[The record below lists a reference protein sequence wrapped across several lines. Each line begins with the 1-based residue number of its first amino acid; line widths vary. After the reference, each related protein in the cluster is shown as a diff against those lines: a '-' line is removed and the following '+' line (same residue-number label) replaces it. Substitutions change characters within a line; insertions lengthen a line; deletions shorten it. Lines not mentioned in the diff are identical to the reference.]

1 MASTFWKTAALVAFA
16 VSLFT
21 NPVFATSPYSG
32 PSFSSIEIN
41 DIDSPLG
48 NQIRDAGFTSPQR
61 QMGAVVEDIC
71 PPPLGFIGT
80 ATPEREDLQ
89 VRCSEMVVAVLSGD
103 PSRLKEAQAGLQGV
117 ASEESLGLGTL
128 EVDGAGSQMNN
139 IGERILNVRGAATTG
154 LVRGGESG
162 FHWSGGAAGD
172 GDNKWGFFVS
182 GLYASSDRD
191 STDRESGFEADDY
204 GFTAGLDYTPNEKML
219 LGVAFGYKSSDAD
232 IDANGGSLE
241 SDSFSGFA
249 YFSFFPDENW
259 YVDVMF
265 GHTSN
270 DHDQD
275 RRLSWSIAGIGANAG
290 STTTINQSALSE
302 TDSDEFSFSIAA
314 GRNFLVGNWFLTP
327 YARLDYANI
336 DIDGYTESMS
346 NPTAPGRGMALQIDS
361 QEFDSLMTTF
371 GARLSSQFQ
380 TSFGDVIPDISVEY
394 VHEFENEGDPLTGR
408 FVNESLGRTFTL
420 LRDDP
425 DENFFNIGAGVNAMF
440 TDTATGFLRYQALVG
455 YEDLSVHTVEFGV
468 RITF

>member
-1 MASTFWKTAALVAFA
+1 MASTFRKNAALGVFA
-16 VSLFT
+16 LSLFA
-21 NPVFATSPYSG
+21 NSVFATSLYSG
-32 PSFSSIEIN
+32 PSSSIEIN

-48 NQIRDAGFTSPQR
+48 NLLRDAGLTEPQR

-71 PPPLGFIGT
+71 PPPLGFIGNS
-80 ATPEREDLQ
+80 TPERADLQ
-89 VRCSEMVVAVLSGD
+89 ARCTEMVVNVLSGN
-103 PSRLKEAQAGLQGV
+103 PALIKEAQAGLQGV
-117 ASEESLGLGTL
+117 ASEESLGVASL
-128 EVDGAGSQMNN
+128 EVDGGAGQMNN
-139 IGERILNVRGAATTG
+139 IGERISNVRGAATTG

-204 GFTAGLDYTPNEKML
+204 GFTVGLDYTPNEKML
-219 LGVAFGYKSSDAD
+219 LGAAFGYKSSDAD

-241 SDSFSGFA
+241 SDSFSGFF
-249 YFSFFPDENW
+249 YFSFYPNENW
-259 YVDVMF
+259 YVDLMF
-265 GHTSN
+265 GHTDN
-270 DHDQD
+270 NHDQD
-275 RRLSWSIAGIGANAG
+275 RRLAWTIAGLTPG
-290 STTTINQSALSE
+290 STTVVNQTAISE
-302 TDSDEFSFSIAA
+302 TDSDEFSFSISA
-314 GRNFLVGNWFLTP
+314 GRNFLIGNWFLTP

-336 DIDGYTESMS
+336 KIDGYTERMS
-346 NPTAPGRGMALQIDS
+346 APNAPGNGLALQIDN

-380 TSFGDVIPDISVEY
+380 TSFGDVVPDITFEY
-394 VHEFENEGDPLTGR
+394 VHEFENESDPLTGR

-425 DENFFNIGAGVNAMF
+425 DENFFNIGAGLNAMF
-440 TDTATGFLRYQALVG
+440 TDTATGFVRYQALVG